1 MSETSKTQFKAD
13 TSAATP
19 RAAFLPPANVGEG
32 RLALLFELRAAAR
45 AITLPLFENGA
56 ERSTEN
62 KAGGTGYDPVTAAD
76 TEGERALREIITQRF
91 PGDSIEGEEFD
102 DIAGTSD
109 WLWTLD
115 PIDGTR
121 GFVAGVPVWSTL
133 IAVSFKGEPVIGLID
148 HPALGQSY
156 FGVVKIA
163 ESIAWRELDD
173 GSCVQIS
180 TKPCAAISDAILG
193 CTEPLSMLGH
203 GELAAYNII
212 RRGAKFS
219 RLGLDAYGYAMVAS
233 GRMDMIIEAGLKPC
247 DVRALMPVIE
257 GAGGR
262 LTNWHGG
269 TAVDGG
275 RAVAVGDTALL
286 PELYTYLGRAMT
298 S

>member
-1 MSETSKTQFKAD
+1 MSETPKPHK
-13 TSAATP
+13 
-19 RAAFLPPANVGEG
+19 RAAFLPSFDLAEG
-32 RLALLFELRAAAR
+32 RLALLYPLRAAAR

-56 ERSTEN
+56 ERQTEN
-62 KAGGTGYDPVTAAD
+62 KAASGYDPVTAAD
-76 TEGERALREIITQRF
+76 TEGERVLRGIISAHF
-91 PGDSIEGEEFD
+91 PDDAIEGEEFG
-102 DIAGTSD
+102 DIEGTSD

-133 IAVSFKGEPVIGLID
+133 IAVSFKGAPVIGLID

-156 FGVVKIA
+156 FGVVDISKPV
-163 ESIAWRELDD
+163 SWRELDGGD
-173 GSCVQIS
+173 ISQLS
-180 TKPCAAISDAILG
+180 TKPCEAISDAILG

-212 RRGAKFS
+212 RHGAKFS

-233 GRMDMIIEAGLKPC
+233 GRMDIIIEAGLKPC

-257 GAGGR
+257 GAGGK

-269 TAVDGG
+269 SAVSGG
-275 RAVAVGDTALL
+275 RAVAVGDAALL
-286 PELYTYLGRAMT
+286 RELYTYLGRAM
-298 S
+298 SA

>member
-1 MSETSKTQFKAD
+1 MSETLKSQKRAD
-13 TSAATP
+13 
-19 RAAFLPPANVGEG
+19 FLPDNNLAEG
-32 RLALLFELRAAAR
+32 RLALLYELRKAAR

-56 ERSTEN
+56 ARGTEN
-62 KAGGTGYDPVTAAD
+62 KAVSGYDPVTAAD
-76 TEGERALREIITQRF
+76 TEGERVLREIISQHF
-91 PGDSIEGEEFD
+91 PDDAIEGEEFD

-109 WLWTLD
+109 WLWTVD

-133 IAVSFKGEPVIGLID
+133 IAVSFKGAPVIGLID

-156 FGVVKIA
+156 FGVVGIA
-163 ESIAWRELDD
+163 DPVSWRELD
-173 GSCVQIS
+173 GGNLYRLS

-212 RRGAKFS
+212 RHGAKFS

-233 GRMDMIIEAGLKPC
+233 GRMDIIIEAGLKPC

-257 GAGGR
+257 GAGGK
-262 LTNWHGG
+262 LTNWHSGS
-269 TAVDGG
+269 AVNGG
-275 RAVAVGDTALL
+275 RAVAVGDAGLL
-286 PELYTYLGRAMT
+286 PELYTYLGRAM
-298 S
+298 SG